1 MGGDAFENENGAA
14 NRCTI
19 FLIWIGKYIWSI
31 EISKYQKQVS
41 SSWLTDTQWFEGD
54 YLDKFVESRRSW
66 VSWSQVSILLNDYQY
81 MSCCA
86 ITCILITYIIAIIL
100 ILILENGLWFEA
112 WVTRRTLGVEGK
124 PVESGTI
131 PEQRAVVSEK
141 KMAIGD
147 EDNYDDYRWGKCDGK

>member
-1 MGGDAFENENGAA
+1 MAPRWRIEEKESSIAGERLEDFSGKEMGGDAFENENGAA

-41 SSWLTDTQWFEGD
+41 SNWATDAAQWFEGD

-81 MSCCA
+81 MFSCA
-86 ITCILITYIIAIIL
+86 ITYILITLSSLSSWSWYLRMAC
-100 ILILENGLWFEA
+100 GLKLGWQGGHWA
-112 WVTRRTLGVEGK
+112 WKG
-124 PVESGTI
+124 S
-131 PEQRAVVSEK
+131 QWRA
-141 KMAIGD
+141 G
-147 EDNYDDYRWGKCDGK
+147 CL